1 MMAMLLGTWP
11 FLLAQPAVDSIP
23 ATRVRDIMH
32 VLAGDSLRGRG
43 NGSADLLKAG
53 EFIAN
58 EFREAGL
65 QSLPGL
71 YSLFHPFHPFGGPKN
86 NVRDKLEW
94 NGKPL
99 QENDFLYLPV
109 SPGMYSPRQLTDFT
123 IVRVDSFTKDL
134 LFRFAETDKDLLIWS
149 LPPEKNRLK
158 PEELSIPS
166 GKPKG
171 ARLIVYATTPPDS
184 LQLTAMDAYFRM
196 VEYNII
202 GVLPGRSRPAE
213 CIVFSAHYDHEGT
226 VRKGKDTIMNGANDN
241 ASGTTALLMLAR
253 YFALRNDNER
263 TLIFCAFAGEELG
276 LKGSTELAKL
286 LNPEKIKAGINLEML
301 GVPQYGKKRV
311 FITGER
317 YSSLPDILSKRL
329 KAAGLKVVREPDEEK
344 MLFMRS
350 DNYPFVD
357 KGIPF
362 HTIMASD
369 DDDPCYHR
377 PCDEVKRIDV
387 PNLTAIIRAI
397 ATASRSLINGEE
409 TPGDVIKP

>member
-1 MMAMLLGTWP
+1 MMAMLLGAWP
-11 FLLAQPAVDSIP
+11 FLLAQPVADSIS
-23 ATRVRDIMH
+23 ATRVKDIMN

-43 NGSADLLKAG
+43 NGSADLLKAA
-53 EFIAN
+53 EFIIR
-58 EFREAGL
+58 EFQEAGL

-71 YSLFHPFHPFGGPKN
+71 YSLFHAFHPFGGPKN

-99 QENDFLYLPV
+99 GENDFLYLPA

-123 IVRVDSFTKDL
+123 VVQVDSFTKNL
-134 LFRFAETDKDLLIWS
+134 LLRFANTDKDLLIWS
-149 LPPEKNRLK
+149 LLPKKNGLGL
-158 PEELSIPS
+158 EDLSIPP

-171 ARLIVYATTPPDS
+171 ARLIVYAATPPDS
-184 LQLTAMDAYFRM
+184 LRLTAMEAYFRM

-202 GVLPGRSRPAE
+202 GVLPGRSRPTE

-263 TLIFCAFAGEELG
+263 TLIFCAFAGEEIG
-276 LKGSTELAKL
+276 LKGSNELVKL
-286 LNPEKIKAGINLEML
+286 LNLQTIKAGINLEML
-301 GVPQYGKKRV
+301 GIPQYGKKRV

-317 YSSLPDILSKRL
+317 YSTLPDILSKRL
-329 KAAGLKVVREPDEEK
+329 KAAGLKMIREPDEEK

-357 KGIPF
+357 KGVPF

-369 DDDPCYHR
+369 DDDPCYHK
-377 PCDEVKRIDV
+377 PCDEIERIDI

-397 ATASRSLINGEE
+397 ATASRTLISGEE
-409 TPGDVIKP
+409 TPGKVIMP